1 MCVVRM
7 HFFIWPELNVA
18 SEGHGGY
25 LNCVWQR
32 LTNCFCS
39 SSFPASPGPFLSFVS
54 ETLNFYSQQRSACH
68 PVVVHCLSG
77 VGRTGLFCLVT
88 AAVCDIQ
95 AGRGLLDLVT
105 TTACMSTHRKGSLR
119 DREHLKFAYQT
130 VLYYAQ
136 DLLMKREWKVMRI
149 L

>member
-1 MCVVRM
+1 MRHTDFLNLGLMCNLM
-7 HFFIWPELNVA
+7 NFL
-18 SEGHGGY
+18 
-25 LNCVWQR
+25 
-32 LTNCFCS
+32 CS

-54 ETLNFYSQQRSACH
+54 ETLNLYSQQRSACH

-88 AAVCDIQ
+88 AAVCEIQ
-95 AGRGLLDLVT
+95 ARRGLLDLVT

-119 DREHLKFAYQT
+119 DREHLKFAYQA

-136 DLLMKREWKVMRI
+136 DLLMKREYNFIEFCFFVI
-149 L
+149 DAG

>member
-1 MCVVRM
+1 
-7 HFFIWPELNVA
+7 
-18 SEGHGGY
+18 
-25 LNCVWQR
+25 
-32 LTNCFCS
+32 
-39 SSFPASPGPFLSFVS
+39 VS

-95 AGRGLLDLVT
+95 AGRGLMDLVT
-105 TTACMSTHRKGSLR
+105 TTACMSTYRKGSLR
-119 DREHLKFAYQT
+119 DREHLKFAYQA

-136 DLLMKREWKVMRI
+136 DLLMKREWKIMRI
-149 L
+149 LSSCNSWKVK

>member
-1 MCVVRM
+1 MLKFKRKFRRLKVKELQNFSLMCN
-7 HFFIWPELNVA
+7 I
-18 SEGHGGY
+18 
-25 LNCVWQR
+25 
-32 LTNCFCS
+32 FCLLGF

-54 ETLNFYSQQRSACH
+54 ETLNLYCQQRGACH

-95 AGRGLLDLVT
+95 AGHGLLDLVT
-105 TTACMSTHRKGSLR
+105 TTASMSTHRKGSLR
-119 DREHLKFAYQT
+119 DREHLKFAYQA

-136 DLLMKREWKVMRI
+136 DLLMKRE
-149 L
+149 